1 MEYEKLS
8 GHDIEKTIKDEFSG
22 NIQKGLLAI
31 SKYFILYLF
40 IHYFI
45 IFVHFVERETN
56 LIFIRQL
63 ND

>member
-31 SKYFILYLF
+31 SKYLYTLF
-40 IHYFI
+40 IDTLFGYIYKF
-45 IFVHFVERETN
+45 N
-56 LIFIRQL
+56 YY
-63 ND
+63 